1 MNHSERNELW
11 ARVQDASRWALCG
24 VLALSA
30 AAKLLTPYQELYVV
44 PEPLYYL
51 GAIVELGAAALLHT
65 RYRHHAMVASV
76 LLALAGIALATA
88 LPGRLC
94 GCFGSFLQLEAPL
107 TPWCPHSWARSHA
120 RASGAMGRG
129 LQGRARSRPPTRR
142 LRKTAGRLT
151 APRLLENLLTPAA
164 LARCSPPGRRG
175 VSQRHSHRS
184 LDNGAHAEEWN

>member
-76 LLALAGIALATA
+76 LLALAGIALAMA

-94 GCFGSFLQLEAPL
+94 GCFGSFLQLEGP
-107 TPWCPHSWARSHA
+107 SHA
-120 RASGAMGRG
+120 VVSALVGTLACASFRCDGSRAPGSSAIT
-129 LQGRARSRPPTRR
+129 PTD
-142 LRKTAGRLT
+142 
-151 APRLLENLLTPAA
+151 P
-164 LARCSPPGRRG
+164 
-175 VSQRHSHRS
+175 
-184 LDNGAHAEEWN
+184 